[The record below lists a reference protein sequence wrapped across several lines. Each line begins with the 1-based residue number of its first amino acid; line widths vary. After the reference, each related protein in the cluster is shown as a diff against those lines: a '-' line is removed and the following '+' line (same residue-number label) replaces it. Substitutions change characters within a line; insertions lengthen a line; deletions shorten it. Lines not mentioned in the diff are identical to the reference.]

1 MTSNV
6 DSPRQQWWLLALTL
20 FTFFFLLGSRSLNEP
35 DEGRYAEI
43 AREMIELDDWLV
55 PHLWYVPH
63 LAKPPLTYWAVAV
76 SMSVFGQN
84 EWAVRLPLALAGIS
98 GVWVSYLF
106 GLALG
111 GQRVGIW
118 SALIVQGSLLY
129 FVMARML
136 TTDIFLTQFIAWTVY
151 FFWRSWRCLDAEAR
165 DKESD
170 QLRATKR
177 FFAWHLAGWTTAAL
191 GFLTKGPVALAV
203 PMAAVTALA
212 IYRRNVGARQ
222 KMPLSG
228 MATGLI
234 LFGVWVAPWFWLVF
248 DRVPLASRFMIFGQV
263 MGHALG
269 TAIKNR
275 PGHPLY
281 YFVILGIGFLP
292 WTLLLGWLWRGAHWR
307 GLNTAQKEGWTMLS
321 VWVLFTF
328 ILFSL
333 TRAKLPAYILPLFP
347 ALAVMVAL
355 RFFAPGADSNAP
367 QPPGW
372 TWPVCMISPLAL
384 MVAIPLVMLFLFR
397 IDQPL
402 ELTVQGAIALVA
414 LGLLGW
420 RRREFSAIQ
429 CAAVS
434 VVLGLLNLQVI
445 AASAPFVE
453 TGLKRNQ
460 TLKPLGLALKQA
472 WRPGVTLVCWGRLPQ
487 GLPFYAHPVISAA
500 NRPFLGGMAFNQVPF
515 EFPGNRERFGDR
527 ILVDEAAMIRLLSG
541 NRPVLVVGLS
551 GSLNHFQPWLEHT
564 PLDLIARVGQWEL
577 FSNHE

>member
-1 MTSNV
+1 M
-6 DSPRQQWWLLALTL
+6 LTL

-43 AREMIELDDWLV
+43 AREMIELNDWLV

-63 LAKPPLTYWAVAV
+63 PHKPPLTYWAVAA
-76 SMSVFGQN
+76 SISVFGQN

-111 GQRVGIW
+111 GQRVGVW
-118 SALIVQGSLLY
+118 SALILQSSLLY

-165 DKESD
+165 EKESERK
-170 QLRATKR
+170 QQTRR
-177 FFAWHLAGWTTAAL
+177 FFAWHLAGWTTVAL
-191 GFLTKGPVALAV
+191 GFLTKGPVVLVV
-203 PMAAVTALA
+203 PMAAMAALA
-212 IYRRNVGARQ
+212 IYRRPDGARRT
-222 KMPLSG
+222 MLLSG
-228 MATGLI
+228 MVTGLV
-234 LFGVWVAPWFWLVF
+234 LFGAWVAPWFWLVF
-248 DRVPLASRFMIFGQV
+248 DRVPLTSQFMIFGQV
-263 MGHALG
+263 VGHALG

-275 PGHPLY
+275 SGHPLY
-281 YFVILGIGFLP
+281 YFAILGVGFLP

-307 GLNTAQKEGWTMLS
+307 RLSTVQKEGWTVLS
-321 VWVLFTF
+321 VWVLVTF
-328 ILFSL
+328 VLFSL

-355 RFFAPGADSNAP
+355 RFFAPGPDSNAP

-372 TWPVCMISPLAL
+372 TWRVCMMGPLAL
-384 MVAIPLVMLFLFR
+384 MVAIPVVVLFLFR
-397 IDQPL
+397 IDKPTAL
-402 ELTVQGAIALVA
+402 KVQAAIALVA

-420 RRREFSAIQ
+420 RGRKFSALQ
-429 CAAVS
+429 CAAVA
-434 VVLGLLNLQVI
+434 VVLALLSLQMI
-445 AASAPFVE
+445 AAGAPFVE
-453 TGLKRNQ
+453 TSLKRNQ

-487 GLPFYAHPVISAA
+487 GLPFYAYPVISAT
-500 NRPFLGGMAFNQVPF
+500 NRPYLGGMALDQVPF

-527 ILVDEAAMIRLLSG
+527 LLPDEAAMIRLLSG
-541 NRPVLVVGLS
+541 NHRVLVVGVS
-551 GSLNHFQPWLEHT
+551 GSLNHFQQSLEHT
-564 PLDLIARVGQWEL
+564 SLDLLARVGQWEL
-577 FSNHE
+577 FSNR